1 MPIKSSDVKQLRDYI
16 EKGWEFHIIDLLY
29 DMKPVEIAELI
40 EALDDESRGR
50 FFALLDVD
58 TASDVIAELSSET
71 REDVVDGMSDKDLAR
86 IVEDMYSDDA
96 ADLVGDLHA
105 ERAKRIL
112 AAMSPEESS
121 DIKSLLKYPEDTAGG
136 IMQRELVSAR
146 ADETVDEVISQ
157 IRQLQSESEVDDIQ
171 VVYVVDNTRVL
182 IGTVPLV
189 KLILSKP
196 QAEMSRIMDPEPM
209 SVPVT
214 MDQEQVAQLFK
225 KYDEVVMPVV
235 DEGGVLLGRITIDDI
250 VDIIEEEATEDMFRL
265 AGAEEDLLS
274 SSIIKNASTRLPWL
288 FICWVG
294 GIIIT
299 ILIKRFEPTLSK
311 LVGLAAFMPIILGM
325 GGNVASQSVT
335 LVVRGIATGVV
346 SSTNFFATAVKQLAV
361 GLILGG
367 TYGVMLGGIAF
378 FIYPERLRIGLVVG
392 LAIMNSM
399 ALAAFMGT
407 ALPMLFYKMG
417 KDPAIASGPFVTTA
431 MDLIGVVTYFAI
443 AVILLF

>member
-1 MPIKSSDVKQLRDYI
+1 MPVKPSDAKLLQEYI

-40 EALDDESRGR
+40 ETLDDESRGK

-58 TASDVIAELSSET
+58 TASEVIAELSSET
-71 REDVVDGMSDKDLAR
+71 REDVVDRMSDKDLAR
-86 IVEDMYSDDA
+86 IIEDMNTDDA

-105 ERAKRIL
+105 ERAERVL
-112 AAMSPEESS
+112 AAMSPEDSS

-136 IMQRELVSAR
+136 IMQHELISAR
-146 ADETVDEVISQ
+146 ASDTVDEVISQ
-157 IRQLQSESEVDDIQ
+157 IRQLQSEVDDVQ
-171 VVYVVDNTRVL
+171 TVYVVDKTRVL

-196 QAEMSRIMDPEPM
+196 NVEMSGIMDPDPM
-209 SVPVT
+209 SVPVK
-214 MDQEQVAQLFK
+214 MDQEKVAQIFK
-225 KYDEVVMPVV
+225 KYDEVAMPVV
-235 DEGGVLLGRITIDDI
+235 DDKGVLLGRITIDDI

-274 SSIIKNASTRLPWL
+274 SSIVKNASTRIPWL
-288 FICWVG
+288 FVCWVG
-294 GIIIT
+294 GIFIT
-299 ILIKRFEPTLSK
+299 LLIKRFEPTLSQ

-346 SSTNFFATAVKQLAV
+346 STTDFFATAVKQLAV
-361 GLILGG
+361 GFILGG
-367 TYGVMLGGIAF
+367 TYGIMLGIIAF
-378 FIYPERLRIGLVVG
+378 FIYPERVRIGIVVG

-443 AVILLF
+443 AVVLLF